1 MRVPS
6 TEVQNNFGKYI
17 KIASE
22 LEDVIITRQG
32 KEVAKLVSCEE
43 RPMLAEEAVNYV
55 INGNRKMSYEQ
66 FQEFAEKTDA
76 RYELIDGEVFLLA
89 SPGFMH
95 QKVVAKLL
103 AGMSVWFEGKKCM
116 PLTAPFDITL
126 ERSKDNI
133 CVVQPDIVVICDVDK
148 VDAKD
153 RYKGI
158 PAIAVE
164 VLSQSTKS
172 RDMVKKLD
180 LYMQTGVKEYWIV
193 DPNKTEVY
201 VYSFGKDS
209 GEYFINN
216 YETFKSGELIQSKA
230 FKGLQIAIDELFN
243 GFSNPA
249 ALSAPR

>member
-6 TEVQNNFGKYI
+6 TQVQNNFGKYI

-43 RPMLAEEAVNYV
+43 RLMFAEEAVNYV
-55 INGNRKMSYEQ
+55 MNSNQKMSYEQ
-66 FQEFAEKTDA
+66 FLGFVEKTDA

-95 QKVVAKLL
+95 QKVIAKMLTS
-103 AGMSVWFEGKKCM
+103 MSIWFKGKKCM

-133 CVVQPDIVVICDVDK
+133 CVVQPDIIVICDVDK
-148 VDAKD
+148 VDVKD

-158 PAIAVE
+158 PTIAVE

-180 LYMQTGVKEYWIV
+180 LYMQTGIKEYWIV
-193 DPNKTEVY
+193 DTNKKEAY
-201 VYSFGKDS
+201 VYSFGKNS
-209 GEYFINN
+209 GEYYINN
-216 YETFKSGELIQSKA
+216 YEAFKSGELILSRA
-230 FKGLQIAIDELFN
+230 FK
-243 GFSNPA
+243 
-249 ALSAPR
+249 

>member
-32 KEVAKLVSCEE
+32 KEVAKLVPCED
-43 RPMLAEEAVNYV
+43 RLMLAEEAVNYV
-55 INGNRKMSYEQ
+55 MNSNHKMSYEQ
-66 FQEFAEKTDA
+66 FLGYVGKTDA

-95 QKVVAKLL
+95 QKVIAKLL
-103 AGMSVWFEGKKCM
+103 AGMFVWFEGKKCM

-133 CVVQPDIVVICDVDK
+133 CVVQPDIIVICDADK

-153 RYKGI
+153 RYKGV

-180 LYMQTGVKEYWIV
+180 LYMQTGIREYWIV
-193 DPNKTEVY
+193 DTNKKEVY
-201 VYSFGKDS
+201 VYSFGKNS
-209 GEYFINN
+209 GEYYINN
-216 YETFKSGELIQSKA
+216 YETFKSGEQIQSKA
-230 FKGLQIAIDELFN
+230 FKGLQIAIDELFTT
-243 GFSNPA
+243 
-249 ALSAPR
+249 

>member
-43 RPMLAEEAVNYV
+43 RLMLAEEAVNYV
-55 INGNRKMSYEQ
+55 INSNHKMSYE
-66 FQEFAEKTDA
+66 EFLEFVEKTDA

-95 QKVVAKLL
+95 QKVIAKML
-103 AGMSVWFEGKKCM
+103 AGMSIWFKGKKCM

-126 ERSKDNI
+126 ERSKNNI
-133 CVVQPDIVVICDVDK
+133 CVVQPDIVVICDADK
-148 VDAKD
+148 VDSKD
-153 RYKGI
+153 RYKGV

-164 VLSQSTKS
+164 VLSQSTKN

-193 DPNKTEVY
+193 DTNKKEAY
-201 VYSFGKDS
+201 VYSFGKNS
-209 GEYFINN
+209 GEYYINN
-216 YETFKSGELIQSKA
+216 YETFKAGEFVQSIA
-230 FKGLQIAIDELFN
+230 FKGLQIEIDDLFT
-243 GFSNPA
+243 A
-249 ALSAPR
+249 